1 MTGQDRAADEIRQS
15 DSNLTQS
22 EINGYFQK
30 KKKEENCDVLTDNVF
45 IYVEC
50 SQVSII
56 TIQSHRLFF
65 VKTPGGVKR
74 HSCLC
79 CRAGFFFFF
88 LTKSIFVPLN
98 GTFLVTA
105 HIRTSITRRCS

>member
-1 MTGQDRAADEIRQS
+1 MRS
-15 DSNLTQS
+15 DSQTQIS
-22 EINGYFQK
+22 LKVKLMVTSKK

-88 LTKSIFVPLN
+88 FNKVHLCAIEWNIPCYSSYTHKYHK
-98 GTFLVTA
+98 TMFLVITA
-105 HIRTSITRRCS
+105 SP